1 MHLPFANTF
10 LSFIDAGVQLG
21 LVWTLFTL
29 RFQRLTDV
37 VGKPC
42 RLVRQLKE
50 QEGQRRCRLDAVH
63 SPANVAKTLMV
74 VGGDDGGTAAALRGG
89 GDEPSSEEESSEEED
104 DAVDDEVDDQ
114 SSQTAA
120 GPSAAGSMATPDGDI
135 ALASPLAFANE
146 SQFLLTSE
154 SSMEDVRQYKHRTT
168 TRQASTSST
177 VSTAEGS
184 PSTYQQNRVD
194 EEESNSIPVDRFR
207 GNLVVAGGT
216 SNMHTG
222 PLVHPPRM
230 MRQCTVF
237 AKSLGAKLAQPV
249 ECPPE
254 PAC

>member
-1 MHLPFANTF
+1 M
-10 LSFIDAGVQLG
+10 DA
-21 LVWTLFTL
+21 L
-29 RFQRLTDV
+29 RVKRLTDV

-63 SPANVAKTLMV
+63 RPTNVAKTLMV
-74 VGGDDGGTAAALRGG
+74 VGGDDGGTAGALRGG
-89 GDEPSSEEESSEEED
+89 GDGPSSEEESSEEED

-114 SSQTAA
+114 DSQTAA
-120 GPSAAGSMATPDGDI
+120 GASSASAAGLTSTPNGDI

-168 TRQASTSST
+168 RQAIISSTSST
-177 VSTAEGS
+177 ASTAKGS
-184 PSTYQQNRVD
+184 SSTYQQNRVE
-194 EEESNSIPVDRFR
+194 EEESNNIPVDRFR

-216 SNMHTG
+216 SNMHIG
-222 PLVHPPRM
+222 PPVHPPRM
-230 MRQCTVF
+230 MGQCTVS
-237 AKSLGAKLAQPV
+237 AKSLGAKLARPV
-249 ECPPE
+249 ECPSE